1 MDGSA
6 VDTMKL
12 RLRSDLRAALA
23 ERRATDVEVLR
34 SLLGA
39 LDQAEAVP
47 IAPAGSGHVS
57 FRFGDPGAEVPRKQ
71 LSSED
76 VRAVIRSE
84 RDELLAAADEYAGRA
99 REDIAAGYRLRAAV
113 VERYLES
120 D

>member
-6 VDTMKL
+6 VDAIKL
-12 RLRSDLRAALA
+12 QLRNDLRAALA
-23 ERRATDVEVLR
+23 QRRASEVEVLR

-47 IAPAGSGHVS
+47 IAAAGSGHVS
-57 FRFGDPGAEVPRKQ
+57 FRFGDPGAEVPRKR
-71 LSSED
+71 LSPAD
-76 VRAVIRSE
+76 VQAVIRQE

-99 REDIAAGYRLRAAV
+99 REDLAEGYRLKAAV
-113 VERYLES
+113 VERYLAP

>member
-1 MDGSA
+1 MSGSA
-6 VDTMKL
+6 IDTMKL
-12 RLRSDLRAALA
+12 RLRSDLRSALA
-23 ERRATDVEVLR
+23 ERRASDVEVLR

-47 IAPAGSGHVS
+47 AAAPGRGHVS

-71 LSSED
+71 LSDEE
-76 VRAVIRSE
+76 VRSVIANE

-99 REDIAAGYRLRAAV
+99 RADLADGFRQKAAV
-113 VERYLES
+113 VERYFAP

>member
-1 MDGSA
+1 MGGSA
-6 VDTMKL
+6 IDTMKL
-12 RLRSDLRAALA
+12 RLRSDLRSALA
-23 ERRATDVEVLR
+23 ERRASDVEVLR

-47 IAPAGSGHVS
+47 ATAPGQGHVS

-71 LSSED
+71 LSGED
-76 VRAVIRSE
+76 VRSVIVNE

-99 REDIAAGYRLRAAV
+99 RADLADGYRLKAAL
-113 VERYLES
+113 VEHYLGS

>member
-6 VDTMKL
+6 VDAMKL

-23 ERRATDVEVLR
+23 ERRASEVEVLR

-57 FRFGDPGAEVPRKQ
+57 FRFGDPGAEVPRKR
-71 LSSED
+71 LTPED
-76 VRAVIRSE
+76 VRAVIRQE
-84 RDELLAAADEYAGRA
+84 REELLAAADEYAGRA
-99 REDIAAGYRLRAAV
+99 REDLAEGYRLKAAV
-113 VERYLES
+113 VERYLAP